1 MRIAVTG
8 SRGRIGSHVYR
19 QIEAAGHEALG
30 VDLPA
35 RADDQNY
42 ICADVTEFGAVV
54 DALHG
59 CDAVVHLAAIPDS
72 RLVASSKTFASNMAG
87 VWNVCEACRVLGVH
101 RVVFASTIQALISS
115 VRRNPT
121 PFTHFPVD
129 EAHPLDP
136 QSDYSLSKALGE
148 QVGAMFARHY
158 GLTVVNLRF
167 MWVTT
172 PEETRSLP
180 VERPTDGW
188 HPALYAYCDVRDTA
202 RACVLAATAPLP
214 PNSHT
219 AAFVTARDTW
229 VTAPSAQ
236 IVAEHFPGSED
247 RGLRGFDSLISGE
260 TARRA
265 LGFEPQFS
273 CRDSQ

>member
-1 MRIAVTG
+1 MKIAITG
-8 SRGRIGSHVYR
+8 SRGRIGSYVYR
-19 QIEAAGHEALG
+19 QVVAAGHDALG
-30 VDLPA
+30 IDLPA

-42 ICADVTEFGAVV
+42 ICADTTDFGAIV

-59 CDAVVHLAAIPDS
+59 CDAVIHLAAIPDS

-87 VWNVCEACRVLGVH
+87 IWNIYEACRVLGI
-101 RVVFASTIQALISS
+101 RRAVFASTIQALISS

-121 PFTHFPVD
+121 PFAYFPVD

-158 GLTVVNLRF
+158 GLTVVSLRF

-172 PEETRSLP
+172 PEETRTLP
-180 VERPTDGW
+180 AERPTDTW

-202 RACVLAATAPLP
+202 RACVLAATVDLP
-214 PNSHT
+214 ANSHT

-229 VTAPSAQ
+229 VTEPSAQ
-236 IVAEHFPGSED
+236 IVAEHFPNSED

-260 TARRA
+260 TARRV
-265 LGFEPQFS
+265 LGFESEFS
-273 CRDSQ
+273 CRDPR

>member
-1 MRIAVTG
+1 MKIAITG
-8 SRGRIGSHVYR
+8 SRGRIGSYVYR
-19 QIEAAGHEALG
+19 QVVAAGHDALG
-30 VDLPA
+30 IDLPA

-42 ICADVTEFGAVV
+42 ICADTTDFGAIV

-59 CDAVVHLAAIPDS
+59 CDAVIHLAAIPDS

-87 VWNVCEACRVLGVH
+87 VWNIYEACRVLGI
-101 RVVFASTIQALISS
+101 RRAVFASTIQALISS

-121 PFTHFPVD
+121 PFAYFPVA

-136 QSDYSLSKALGE
+136 QSDYALSKALGE

-158 GLTVVNLRF
+158 GLTVVSLRF

-180 VERPTDGW
+180 AERPTDTW

-202 RACVLAATAPLP
+202 RACVLAATASLP
-214 PNSHT
+214 ANSHT
-219 AAFVTARDTW
+219 TVFVTARDTW
-229 VTAPSAQ
+229 VTEPSAQ
-236 IVAEHFPGSED
+236 IVAEHFPNSED

-260 TARRA
+260 TARRV
-265 LGFEPQFS
+265 LGFEPEFS
-273 CRDSQ
+273 CRDPR